1 MQKESMEPSFDID
14 PIALKYIREEAL
26 TPEES
31 VLLHH
36 WLNAAPG
43 REEMLESIKNGDEET
58 LAQLRRLQ
66 AIGENLS
73 PQKVVAR
80 LEQEGYFQAPD
91 SSVPATVIHPQ
102 FFSRRLR
109 ALLVA
114 ASVTMIVGTAA
125 WWVMAHRPSPASP
138 VTPAV
143 VASDVRPG
151 SNRAVLTLADG
162 RQIALDSAGNGV
174 LAAQQSATV
183 SKLAAGQLAYK
194 NAATASVLPP
204 AYNVL
209 STPRAGQF
217 SLTLAD
223 GTRVWLNNAST
234 LRYPVAFTG
243 QERSVELTGE
253 AYFEVAKDA
262 AHPFRVL
269 VHKGSADPGP
279 AGTIEVLGTDFN
291 VMAYGDEPTEC
302 TTLLSGSVR
311 FSREGHST
319 LLHVDEQSVLDD
331 KGSLSVLRNV
341 NVQEVTAWKNGYFH
355 FDHSSLENTMRQL
368 ARWYDI
374 DVRYEG
380 QLPPQ
385 QFMGKIQRNLP
396 LSVVLKGLENDQVH
410 FKLQGRELTVMP

>member
-1 MQKESMEPSFDID
+1 MEPSFDID

-262 AHPFRVL
+262 ARPFKVI
-269 VHKGSADPGP
+269 VHR
-279 AGTIEVLGTDFN
+279 GTGDEGGAIEVLGTSFN
-291 VMAYGDEPTEC
+291 VMAYADEPAER
-302 TTLLSGSVR
+302 TTLVDGSIR
-311 FSREGHST
+311 FSPRTGAGV
-319 LLHVDEQSVLDD
+319 LLRPAEQSVIDD
-331 KGSLSVLRNV
+331 KGTLSILKHV
-341 NVQEVTAWKNGYFH
+341 NISEVSAWKNGYFH
-355 FDHSSLENTMRQL
+355 FDHAGLEATMRQL

-380 QLPPQ
+380 VLPPQ
-385 QFMGKIQRNLP
+385 EFMGRIPRNLS
-396 LSVVLKGLENDQVH
+396 LSAVLKGLESDQIH
-410 FKLQGRELTVMP
+410 FKLEGRVLTVMP